1 MKKVVIITG
10 SRKGIGRAL
19 CETFLSRGH
28 IVAGCSREAS
38 DLSHPLYRHFCLDV
52 GDETKVCEMVRA
64 TKKEFGTIDILINNA
79 GAASMNHSLT
89 TPLSTLQHLIN
100 VNLVGTF
107 LFSREC
113 GKVMMKQKDGR
124 IVNFSTVA
132 VALHLEGEALYG
144 AAKSG
149 VESLTHTMAKE
160 LAPFNITVNA
170 IGPTP
175 VATDLIKA
183 IPRDKIEKLLEQQ
196 PLKRMGTIEDVQ
208 HTVDF
213 LIDPKSSFITSQ
225 IIYLGGV
232 F

>member
-1 MKKVVIITG
+1 MKNVVIVTG
-10 SRKGIGRAL
+10 SRKGIGRTL
-19 CETFLSRGH
+19 CETFLSRGY
-28 IVAGCSREAS
+28 IVAGCSRENS
-38 DLSHPLYRHFCLDV
+38 DLAHPNYRHFLLDV
-52 GDETKVCEMVRA
+52 SDEIKVCEMVRSV
-64 TKKEFGTIDILINNA
+64 KKEFGKIDILINNA

-89 TPLSTLQHLIN
+89 TPLVTAQNLLN

-132 VALHLEGEALYG
+132 VALNLEGEALYG
-144 AAKSG
+144 ASKSG

-160 LAPFNITVNA
+160 LASFNITVNA

-175 VATDLIKA
+175 VYTDLIKA
-183 IPRDKIEKLLEQQ
+183 LPQDKIDKLLDQQ
-196 PLKRMGTIEDVQ
+196 AIKRVGNFEDIQNVI
-208 HTVDF
+208 DF
-213 LIDPKSSFITSQ
+213 FIDPKSSFVTSQ

-232 F
+232 A